1 MALSLNLRYKL
12 NTVINILEQ
21 QTLVTNDYWLEA
33 QNISCFKNG
42 YEVVKDL
49 NLKLKYTENV
59 ILIGPNG
66 SGKSSLLELINRNIY
81 PVIKKDTVFK
91 IFNKELINIWEVR
104 KKISSVNN
112 DIKSRINPNLKVI
125 DLIISGLYGKYCK
138 ISNKSESDVSCAK
151 DLINKMS
158 LTNLSQKYFAHL
170 SEGEKQIVLI
180 ARALIKKPE
189 ILILD
194 EPIAN
199 LDLKSKFY
207 VIDQI
212 NELTKLN
219 SKIICITHDI
229 SMITEIYNR
238 IIMLKDRMIIADGN
252 QRETINNENIN
263 NLFDIKIEVIKE
275 KGTWHIYRKT
285 K

>member
-1 MALSLNLRYKL
+1 MA
-12 NTVINILEQ
+12 
-21 QTLVTNDYWLEA
+21 NDYWLEA
-33 QNISCFKNG
+33 KNISCFKNG
-42 YEVVKDL
+42 YEVVKNL
-49 NLKLKYTENV
+49 TLKLKNNENV

-81 PVIKKDTVFK
+81 PVIKKDAVFK
-91 IFNKELINIWEVR
+91 VFNKELINIWELR
-104 KKISSVNN
+104 KRISVVNY
-112 DIKSRINPNLKVI
+112 DVKSRINPNLKVI

-138 ISNKSESDVSCAK
+138 ISHISESDFSCAEI
-151 DLINKMS
+151 LIQKMS
-158 LTNLSQKYFAHL
+158 LTNLSEKNFSHL

-189 ILILD
+189 VLIFD

-207 VIDQI
+207 ILDQI

-238 IIMLKDRMIIADGN
+238 VIMLKDRTIIADGT
-252 QRETINNENIN
+252 QSETINNKNIN
-263 NLFDIKIEVIKE
+263 NLFDINIDVKKHR
-275 KGTWHIYRKT
+275 GFWHIYRKN
-285 K
+285 

>member
-1 MALSLNLRYKL
+1 M
-12 NTVINILEQ
+12 
-21 QTLVTNDYWLEA
+21 TNDLWLEA
-33 QNISCFKNG
+33 KNISCFKNE

-49 NLKLKYTENV
+49 NLKLKYSENV
-59 ILIGPNG
+59 IMIGPNG

-81 PVIKKDTVFK
+81 PVLKKDTVFK
-91 IFNKELINIWEVR
+91 LFNKGHISIWELR
-104 KKISSVNN
+104 KKISTVNQDVKARVN
-112 DIKSRINPNLKVI
+112 ANITVF

-138 ISNKSESDVSCAK
+138 ILNKSEKDVLLAEN
-151 DLINKMS
+151 LINKM
-158 LTNLSQKYFAHL
+158 LITKLSQRYFSHL

-180 ARALIKKPE
+180 ARALVKNPE

-212 NELTKLN
+212 NELTRLN
-219 SKIICITHDI
+219 TKIICVTHDI

-238 IIMLKDRMIIADGN
+238 VIMMKDRIIIADGT
-252 QRETINNENIN
+252 QSETINGKILSI
-263 NLFDIKIEVIKE
+263 LFDINIEVAKY
-275 KGTWHIYRKT
+275 KGYWHVYRKA
-285 K
+285 KELQSIE